1 VVKRVRPERG
11 FSIVDVLV
19 GLALLAL
26 VILSIYQLYIP
37 TFTLSQNIHD
47 GLEAQQDVRLGL
59 DRVSRALRETTTAF
73 GRVRLYAP
81 EAGCT
86 GAFEGCIGFVTARD
100 ACTGSF
106 RLVAGAPDWQ
116 ATIYVWRDT
125 SSNEL
130 RLRCDTGSTFPVGVW
145 PPMLEPHTVIGTKV
159 VAASF
164 TLQPAEPPAST
175 AIAVALQ
182 EQASSRST
190 SRYHTSSFNRTIFLP
205 RNQ

>member
-1 VVKRVRPERG
+1 VKRLRTERG
-11 FSIVDVLV
+11 YSIVDVLV
-19 GLALLAL
+19 GLVLLAL

-37 TFTLSQNIHD
+37 TFTLSQNIHE

-73 GRVRLYAP
+73 GRVRIYAP

-106 RLVAGAPDWQ
+106 RLVGGTPDWQ

-125 SSNEL
+125 LSNEL
-130 RLRCDTGSTFPVGVW
+130 RLRCDAGSTFPVGVW
-145 PPMLEPHTVIGTKV
+145 PPTLEPYTVIGTRV

-164 TLQPAEPPAST
+164 TLRPPESPAPA

-190 SRYHTSSFNRTIFLP
+190 SRYHTSSFNRTVFMP
-205 RNQ
+205 RNR